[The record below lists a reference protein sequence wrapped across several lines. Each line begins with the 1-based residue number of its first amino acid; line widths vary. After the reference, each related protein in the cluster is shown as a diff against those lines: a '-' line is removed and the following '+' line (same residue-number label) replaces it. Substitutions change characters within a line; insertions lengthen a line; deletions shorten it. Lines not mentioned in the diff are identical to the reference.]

1 MTDFEKRREV
11 GKMLASQRVKMGM
24 SNLAFERRYHLPHCM
39 SYNFENGR
47 SLVGIYH
54 ESLKSMYSLN
64 PEQIEALDSLEVR
77 LNGNRTMLG
86 QMRDNKIKLIY
97 MKVTRD
103 KFQMPL
109 YTGESME
116 ELSLV
121 CKCGLSAISKGI
133 SKFLSGLNSCYVV
146 TLEPVCEDD
155 EIEEQRLKSFFK
167 GDVIECLKHTQEGRK
182 LAKKDK
188 GV

>member
-11 GKMLASQRVKMGM
+11 GKMLASQREKMGM
-24 SNLAFERRYHLPHCM
+24 SHLSFERYNNLPNAM
-39 SYNFENGR
+39 SYKFENGC

-54 ESLKSMYSLN
+54 ESLKRMYGLN
-64 PEQIEALDSLEVR
+64 PEQIKALDALEVSIKGYR
-77 LNGNRTMLG
+77 SMLG
-86 QMRDNKIKLIY
+86 QMRDSGIKLIY

-116 ELSLV
+116 ELSRV
-121 CKCGLSAISKGI
+121 CKCGLSNICKGI
-133 SKFLSGLNSCYVV
+133 SRFLSGHNSCYIV

-167 GDVIECLKHTQEGRK
+167 GDVVECLNLTRKGRR
-182 LAKKDK
+182 LAEKAR
-188 GV
+188 GL

>member
-24 SNLAFERRYHLPHCM
+24 SNLVFEKYNHLPHCM

-54 ESLKSMYSLN
+54 ESLKRMYSLN
-64 PEQIEALDSLEVR
+64 PEQIKALDSLEVS

-86 QMRDNKIKLIY
+86 QMRDNGIKLIY

-121 CKCGLSAISKGI
+121 CKCGLSAVSKGI
-133 SKFLSGLNSCYVV
+133 SKFLSGHNSCYVV

-167 GDVIECLKHTQEGRK
+167 GDVIECLKQTQEGRR
-182 LAKKDK
+182 LAKKAR
-188 GV
+188 GL